1 MHSPMAS
8 EPVILVAD
16 DDENDAFLLRQA
28 LMETKVRCRLETVRN
43 GKEAIDYL
51 NGEGDY
57 GNRNLHPWPTLML
70 LDLKMPIA
78 DGFDVLAWWQ
88 NKVRDREL
96 PIVVMSSS
104 NQQTD
109 IQKALA
115 LGATAY
121 HVKPASFDYLLAVVR
136 ELGNRFLMREQ
147 VGC

>member
-28 LMETKVRCRLETVRN
+28 LMEMKVRCRLETVRN

-51 NGEGDY
+51 NGEGAY
-57 GNRNLHPWPTLML
+57 GDRNLHPWPTLML

-104 NQQTD
+104 NQ
-109 IQKALA
+109 
-115 LGATAY
+115 
-121 HVKPASFDYLLAVVR
+121 
-136 ELGNRFLMREQ
+136 
-147 VGC
+147 